1 MTDADRAR
9 ESRRDLP
16 LHPSRSTGVI
26 VALVAAWLVAAP
38 AQAQYFVTEP
48 LNPPLSPLYAVPGY
62 PPPSCYSEV
71 RIFDTLKYGPTTLCR
86 QNMKYRPGSL
96 ECVQIVDQVCG
107 SYQVNGQWIE
117 GRNIVT
123 TNVIP
128 CPQGPPQP
136 MCPQLGGTGI
146 RGRRSFI
153 R

>member
-1 MTDADRAR
+1 MTDADRY
-9 ESRRDLP
+9 
-16 LHPSRSTGVI
+16 PSGATRPAGSF
-26 VALVAAWLVAAP
+26 VALVVTLMVSWLGVAP
-38 AQAQYFVTEP
+38 AQAQFYGV
-48 LNPPLSPLYAVPGY
+48 PPYNQPLYVVPGY
-62 PPPSCYSEV
+62 PPSSCYSEV
-71 RIFDTLKYGPTTLCR
+71 RIFETLKYGPTTLCR

-107 SYQVNGQWIE
+107 SYQLNGQWIE
-117 GRNIVT
+117 GRSIAT
-123 TNVIP
+123 TNVVP